1 MVEMRQINKDIKV
14 KTYPKSL
21 NDITNNI
28 IENIFLSNIKDGL
41 CTLFIKHTS
50 ASLIIQEN
58 ADPAVL
64 RDIENFFNK
73 LVPED
78 ERLYEHDCEG
88 PDDMPAHIR
97 SLLTSTSLSIPIENS
112 KLVLGTWQAIY
123 LYEHRNQ
130 GYHRKIYQQIIGE

>member
-1 MVEMRQINKDIKV
+1 MRQIKKIILTNTD
-14 KTYPKSL
+14 PKSL
-21 NDITNNI
+21 NNITNYAL
-28 IENIFLSNIKDGL
+28 ENIKSSNIKNGL

>member
-1 MVEMRQINKDIKV
+1 MKQIKKDISI
-14 KTYPKSL
+14 KTQPKSL
-21 NDITNNI
+21 NDITHNV
-28 IENIFLSNIKDGL
+28 IENLLSSNIKNGL

-64 RDIENFFNK
+64 RDIENFFKK

-88 PDDMPAHIR
+88 PDDMPSHVKA
-97 SLLTSTSLSIPIENS
+97 SMLGSDVTIPITSGQPNF
-112 KLVLGTWQAIY
+112 GTWQGII
-123 LYEHRNQ
+123 LGEHRIRA
-130 GYHRKIYQQIIGE
+130 GSRRIIATLMYD

>member
-1 MVEMRQINKDIKV
+1 MRQIKKIILTNTD
-14 KTYPKSL
+14 PKSL
-21 NDITNNI
+21 NDITNYAL
-28 IENIFLSNIKDGL
+28 ENIKSSNIKNGL

-123 LYEHRNQ
+123 LYEHRSQ

>member
-1 MVEMRQINKDIKV
+1 MKQIKKDISV
-14 KTYPKSL
+14 KTQPKSL
-21 NDITNNI
+21 NDITHYV
-28 IENIFLSNIKDGL
+28 IENLLSSNIKNGL

-64 RDIENFFNK
+64 RDIENFFKK

-97 SLLTSTSLSIPIENS
+97 SLLTSTSISIPIENS

>member
-1 MVEMRQINKDIKV
+1 MKHVSKNIDLQTK
-14 KTYPKSL
+14 PKSL
-21 NDITNNI
+21 INITSNVSANI
-28 IENIFLSNIKDGL
+28 IDSKIMNGL
-41 CTLFIKHTS
+41 CTLYIRHTS

-64 RDIENFFNK
+64 YDIENFFKK

-78 ERLYEHDCEG
+78 ERLYKHDCEG
-88 PDDMPAHIR
+88 LDDMPAHIR
-97 SLLTSTSLSIPIENS
+97 SLLTSTSVSIPIENS

-130 GYHRKIYQQIIGE
+130 SYNRNIYQQMIGE

>member
-1 MVEMRQINKDIKV
+1 MRQIKKIILTNTD
-14 KTYPKSL
+14 PKSL
-21 NDITNNI
+21 NDITHYAL
-28 IENIFLSNIKDGL
+28 ENIKSSNIKNGL

>member
-1 MVEMRQINKDIKV
+1 MELVNKNIEINSQ
-14 KTYPKSL
+14 PKYL
-21 NDITNNI
+21 NDITHYV
-28 IENIFLSNIKDGL
+28 IENLLSSNIKNGL

-123 LYEHRNQ
+123 LYEHRNR
-130 GYHRKIYQQIIGE
+130 GHHRNIYQQIIGK

>member
-1 MVEMRQINKDIKV
+1 MLLLNKNIQINSQ
-14 KTYPKSL
+14 PKSL
-21 NDITNNI
+21 NDITHYAL
-28 IENIFLSNIKDGL
+28 ENIKSSNIKNGL

-50 ASLIIQEN
+50 ASLVIQEN

>member
-1 MVEMRQINKDIKV
+1 MRQINKDIKV
-14 KTYPKSL
+14 KTHPKSL
-21 NDITNNI
+21 NDITNYI
-28 IENIFLSNIKDGL
+28 IENIFSSNIKDGL

>member
-1 MVEMRQINKDIKV
+1 MELVNRNIQLNSQ
-14 KTYPKSL
+14 PKSL
-21 NDITNNI
+21 NDITQYAV
-28 IENIFLSNIKDGL
+28 ENIKASNTKNGL

-97 SLLTSTSLSIPIENS
+97 SLLTSTSISIPIENS

>member
-1 MVEMRQINKDIKV
+1 MKQIKKDISI
-14 KTYPKSL
+14 KTQPKSL
-21 NDITNNI
+21 NDITHNV
-28 IENIFLSNIKDGL
+28 IEKLLASNIKNGL

-97 SLLTSTSLSIPIENS
+97 SLLTSTSISIPIENS